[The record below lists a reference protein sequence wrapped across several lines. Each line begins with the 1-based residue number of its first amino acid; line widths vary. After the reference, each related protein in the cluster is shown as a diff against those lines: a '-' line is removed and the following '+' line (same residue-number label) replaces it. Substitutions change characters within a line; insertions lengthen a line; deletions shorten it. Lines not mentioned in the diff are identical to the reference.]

1 MVNKPEFIIHIFE
14 KDALTIL
21 MLKELLDCQLVPTL
35 GDVGAVLDFTDEF
48 ITQIKN
54 ASGVEDLVLN
64 MAMIDID
71 AFLDQAQNH
80 FANGNDD
87 IDKAQALLVDTLKKK
102 VNLISLAHTSL
113 YIVSIDN
120 LGIQSAMLG
129 EYEAV
134 CQASGLFMQK
144 ASTIS
149 VDNY

>member
-71 AFLDQAQNH
+71 AFLD
-80 FANGNDD
+80 
-87 IDKAQALLVDTLKKK
+87 
-102 VNLISLAHTSL
+102 
-113 YIVSIDN
+113 
-120 LGIQSAMLG
+120 
-129 EYEAV
+129 
-134 CQASGLFMQK
+134 
-144 ASTIS
+144 
-149 VDNY
+149 